1 MDLPEFRAG
10 MRLMASELNRL
21 ADQVRASRVISF
33 VGGTVNQGPGGVSLV
48 ANPFP
53 PRGAGSVVQLNFP
66 FQVLGVAPE
75 GEETAPKLK
84 IYEESRLLEDPR
96 GELAVFDAG
105 SFQPFD
111 FPELN
116 SVIFIQI
123 EFDEDMKPL
132 HYKFRDTI
140 STSGYWS
147 SYPDPVERDSTATGV
162 NYKRQKYLN
171 IALAEVVLPNDT
183 RDGTT
188 YDVDGESRK
197 VVQLVST
204 DLCMQWTVL
213 AGFSARIAVPWTG
226 ASMLLP
232 P

>member
-1 MDLPEFRAG
+1 MTANDMQALADEVQANSIQPGKGYR
-10 MRLMASELNRL
+10 LNRT
-21 ADQVRASRVISF
+21 S
-33 VGGTVNQGPGGVSLV
+33 GGTSLIID
-48 ANPFP
+48 NPSP
-53 PRGAGSVVQLNFP
+53 PRDAGSTVYFP
-66 FQVLGVAPE
+66 FQVLGVDPE
-75 GEETAPKLK
+75 GEEKAPKLK

-116 SVIFIQI
+116 SVIFIEV

-132 HYKFRDTI
+132 HYKFKDTI

-147 SYPDPVERDSTATGV
+147 SYPDPVERDNTATGV

-183 RDGTT
+183 RDGTI
-188 YDVDGESRK
+188 YDVDGDPRK

-213 AGFSARIAVPWTG
+213 AGMSARIAVPWVG